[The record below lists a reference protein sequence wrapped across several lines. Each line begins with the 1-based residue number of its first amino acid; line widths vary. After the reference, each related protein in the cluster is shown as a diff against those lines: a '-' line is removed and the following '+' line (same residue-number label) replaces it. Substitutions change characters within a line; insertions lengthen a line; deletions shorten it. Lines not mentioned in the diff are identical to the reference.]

1 MIKNPLAETFNFG
14 SAEIDDTYVDPSNIV
29 EYEDDETSSDLVTV
43 PEAALPQ
50 PKYEDDEEDKE
61 ITKKIDD
68 IYDSAMEAYQNQTA
82 YVEILEPRYAARN
95 AEVAANYL
103 NTALNAVSLK
113 AKVKGEK
120 RKTAGGFIPYAN
132 NTTTNNVVVADRNQ
146 LLRMIMEDG
155 KSNKIIDSGK

>member
-14 SAEIDDTYVDPSNIV
+14 SSVDDTYVDPSNII
-29 EYEDDETSSDLVTV
+29 EYDDDQESSELVAV

-61 ITKKIDD
+61 ISKKIDN

-132 NTTTNNVVVADRNQ
+132 NNTTNNVVVADRNQ
-146 LLRMIMEDG
+146 LLQMILNDG
-155 KSNKIIDSGK
+155 KSKIIDSGK

>member
-1 MIKNPLAETFNFG
+1 
-14 SAEIDDTYVDPSNIV
+14 
-29 EYEDDETSSDLVTV
+29 
-43 PEAALPQ
+43 LPQ

-113 AKVKGEK
+113 AKVKGDK
-120 RKTAGGFIPYAN
+120 RKTAGGFIPFAN
-132 NTTTNNVVVADRNQ
+132 NNTTNNVVVADRNQ